1 MAAMYAGRTLRG
13 MPTLE
18 RLRERLAELSD
29 LHALARLAA
38 WDQRTMMPPLGAP
51 ARAHQVATLQRL
63 VHDRV
68 TDDAVGGW
76 LDELEGDGAALGDR
90 ERDVVRVARRDWDRA
105 RRIPK
110 QLAGDLALA
119 AAEGQAAWQTARA
132 ASDFAAFAPAL
143 RRNVELAREY
153 AACFPDAAHPYD
165 PHLGDYDYGLTGP
178 RVREIF
184 DPLAE
189 RLTKLAAEAADNP
202 PRPPLSVPVAAQT
215 AAVDAVLTRLGVTA
229 DSWRVDVS
237 PHPFTSWLS
246 AQDTRVTTRYNPEAQ
261 FESVLAA
268 MHEFGHGLYE
278 RQIPPELHR
287 TNVGRGP
294 SMSAHES
301 QSKLWENHVGR
312 NAAFAPVLAA
322 ELATGGFDIDPD
334 ALHAAI
340 TAVQPS
346 LIRVS
351 ADPLTY
357 PLHIVLRFELEVALV
372 EGSLDVA
379 DLPAAWN
386 DGMRRLLGVEVPD
399 DAHGVLQDMHWAA
412 GSFGYFPTYAL
423 GSLIAAQL
431 WEALEADIG
440 SQDDALRSGDVAAV
454 RAWLAAHVPRHRPR
468 PRNEP
473 LVKAATGRGIDVEPY
488 LRFVTPFARDTHLR
502 TIAGP
507 PSAR

>member
-1 MAAMYAGRTLRG
+1 
-13 MPTLE
+13 MPALDS
-18 RLRERLAELSD
+18 LRERLAELSD

-51 ARAHQVATLQRL
+51 ARANQVATLQRL
-63 VHDRV
+63 LHDRE
-68 TDDAVGGW
+68 TDEEIGGW
-76 LDELEGDGAALGDR
+76 LDELDGDGQALDAIDR
-90 ERDVVRVARRDWDRA
+90 DLVRVARRDWERA

-110 QLAGDLALA
+110 DLAGNLALA
-119 AAEGQAAWQTARA
+119 AAEGQAAWLTARA
-132 ASDFAAFAPAL
+132 ANDFAAFAPAL
-143 RRNVELAREY
+143 RRNVDLAREY
-153 AACFPDAAHPYD
+153 AACFPDVAHPYD
-165 PHLGDYDYGLTGP
+165 AHLADYDFGLTAA
-178 RVREIF
+178 RVREVF

-189 RLTKLAAEAADNP
+189 RLTALAAEAADNP
-202 PRPPLSVPVAAQT
+202 ATPPLRVPLEAQQ
-215 AAVDAVLTRLGVTA
+215 AAVDTVLKRLGVTE

-246 AQDTRVTTRYNPEAQ
+246 AQDTRVTTRFNPEAQ

-268 MHEFGHGLYE
+268 MHEYGHALYE
-278 RQIPPELHR
+278 RQIPPELQR

-322 ELATGGFDIDPD
+322 ELRAGGFDIAPE

-340 TAVQPS
+340 TAVEPS

-357 PLHIVLRFELEVALV
+357 PLHIVLRFDLEVALMD
-372 EGSLDVA
+372 GSLDVA

-399 DAHGVLQDMHWAA
+399 DAHGVLQDMHWSA
-412 GSFGYFPTYAL
+412 GAFGYFPSYAL
-423 GSLIAAQL
+423 GCLIAAQL
-431 WEALEADIG
+431 WEALEAG
-440 SQDDALRSGDVAAV
+440 AGAQDDALRAGDVSTV
-454 RAWLAAHVPRHRPR
+454 RTWLAEHVHRHGRR
-468 PRNEP
+468 LDTEP
-473 LVKAATGRGIDVEPY
+473 LVEAATGRGIDPEPY
-488 LRFVTPFARDTHLR
+488 LRFVAPFTRA
-502 TIAGP
+502 
-507 PSAR
+507 

>member
-1 MAAMYAGRTLRG
+1 
-13 MPTLE
+13 MPALDS
-18 RLRERLAELSD
+18 LRERLAELSD

-51 ARAHQVATLQRL
+51 ARANQVATLQRL
-63 VHDRV
+63 LHDRE
-68 TDDAVGGW
+68 TDEEIGGW
-76 LDELEGDGAALGDR
+76 LDELDGDGQALDAIDR
-90 ERDVVRVARRDWDRA
+90 DLVRVARRDWERA

-110 QLAGDLALA
+110 DLAGNLALA
-119 AAEGQAAWQTARA
+119 AAEGQAAWLTARA
-132 ASDFAAFAPAL
+132 ANDFAAFAPAL
-143 RRNVELAREY
+143 RRNVDLAREY
-153 AACFPDAAHPYD
+153 AACFPDVAHPYD
-165 PHLGDYDYGLTGP
+165 AHLADYDFGLTAA
-178 RVREIF
+178 RVREVF

-189 RLTKLAAEAADNP
+189 RLTALAAEAADNP
-202 PRPPLSVPVAAQT
+202 ATPPLHVPLEAQQ
-215 AAVDAVLTRLGVTA
+215 AAVDTVLKRLGVTE

-246 AQDTRVTTRYNPEAQ
+246 AQDTRVTTRFNPEAE

-268 MHEFGHGLYE
+268 MHEYGHALYE
-278 RQIPPELHR
+278 RQIPPELQR

-322 ELATGGFDIDPD
+322 ELRAGGFDIAPE

-340 TAVQPS
+340 TAVEPS

-357 PLHIVLRFELEVALV
+357 PLHIVLRFDLEVALMD
-372 EGSLDVA
+372 GSLDVA

-399 DAHGVLQDMHWAA
+399 DAHGVLQDMHWSA
-412 GSFGYFPTYAL
+412 GAFGYFPSYAL
-423 GSLIAAQL
+423 GCLIAAQL
-431 WEALEADIG
+431 WEALEAG
-440 SQDDALRSGDVAAV
+440 AGAQDDALRAGDVSTV
-454 RAWLAAHVPRHRPR
+454 RTWLAEHVHRHGRR
-468 PRNEP
+468 LDTEP
-473 LVKAATGRGIDVEPY
+473 LVEAATGRGIDPEPY
-488 LRFVTPFARDTHLR
+488 LRFVAPFTRA
-502 TIAGP
+502 
-507 PSAR
+507 